1 MQIREGRFEKC
12 IKLSKIIPEFDSP
25 YEMNEYVKRC
35 SGSNHLSLIA
45 NIGNILV
52 GFKIGYDR
60 NKDGTFYSWMGG
72 VIPEFRRNGVAHHLA
87 NFQESWTM
95 KNGYFSIRLKTR
107 KKHKSM
113 IEFSLNRGFL
123 INKEVPNENPNE
135 TRIIM
140 EKQLI

>member
-1 MQIREGRFEKC
+1 MEYDRPI
-12 IKLSKIIPEFDSP
+12 IYSPDSKGALKAITDLH
-25 YEMNEYVKRC
+25 YEMNEYEKRC
-35 SGSNHLSLIA
+35 GGIKHLSLIA

-60 NKDGTFYSWMGG
+60 YKDGSFYSWMGG

-87 NFQESWTM
+87 NFQESWAM
-95 KNGYFSIRLKTR
+95 KYGYISIRLKTR

-135 TRIIM
+135 TLIIM